1 MEYKQEDLILET
13 TLINLYTISKRSGV
27 IRLKEF
33 DRKNKAHLCL
43 FNVAK
48 ICSNLHNFPIEVNC
62 SWLQFMLLKGKTKSV
77 RRMKLIH
84 FLDKS
89 CDELIND
96 IEEAYDAPG
105 AFVKIYETYYRGRE

>member
-1 MEYKQEDLILET
+1 MEYTQEDLILET
-13 TLINLYTISKRSGV
+13 AVVNLYTISKRSGI

-48 ICSNLHNFPIEVNC
+48 ICSNIYNFSIEVNC
-62 SWLQFMLLKGKTKSV
+62 SWLQFKLLKGKTKQV
-77 RRMKLIH
+77 KRMKLVH

-96 IEEAYDAPG
+96 IEEAYNAPG
-105 AFVKIYETYYRGRE
+105 AFTKIYETYYED